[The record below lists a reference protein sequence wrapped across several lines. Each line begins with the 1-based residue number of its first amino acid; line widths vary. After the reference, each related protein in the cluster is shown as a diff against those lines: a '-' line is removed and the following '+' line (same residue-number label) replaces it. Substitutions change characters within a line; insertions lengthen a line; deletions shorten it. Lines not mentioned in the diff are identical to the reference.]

1 MDNNVVYLRKD
12 KSVIFAG
19 LSKEQLAF
27 LAHVVSLYA
36 QPPSL
41 VTPDTLGFIQ
51 LGVIQTAV
59 QTAWLRHLR
68 YGDVLSE
75 HGVLVLLSLPK
86 AFTVQLALPSPPDEP
101 VGNGRNWG

>member
-19 LSKEQLAF
+19 LSQEQLTF

-36 QPPSL
+36 QPPNL
-41 VTPDTLGFIQ
+41 VTPDTLGFVQ
-51 LGVIQTAV
+51 LGKIQAAIQTA
-59 QTAWLRHLR
+59 WMRHLR

-75 HGVLVLLSLPK
+75 HGVSILLSLPK
-86 AFTVQLALPSPPDEP
+86 AYTVQLQQGE
-101 VGNGRNWG
+101 